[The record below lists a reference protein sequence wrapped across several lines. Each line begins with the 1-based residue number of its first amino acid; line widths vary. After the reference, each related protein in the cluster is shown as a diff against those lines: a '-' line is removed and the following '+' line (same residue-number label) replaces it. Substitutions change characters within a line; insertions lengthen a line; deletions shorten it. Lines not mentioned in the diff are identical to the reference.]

1 MSLPA
6 LPFPAPTDIGEILRL
21 LNNDTKRRLSLLDS
35 DGDVYGYYREQYG
48 EQHISVSG
56 KIEVVDGT
64 VEDGHV
70 IFITETPEVA
80 LGFLYGLF
88 YGAFGGKDL
97 EDIHDAI
104 VREGA
109 QNL

>member
-6 LPFPAPTDIGEILRL
+6 LPFPAPTDIGDILRL
-21 LNNDTKRRLSLLDS
+21 LNVQMKYRLSLLDS

-48 EQHISVSG
+48 EEHISVSG
-56 KIEVVDGT
+56 KIEIVNGS
-64 VEDGHV
+64 VEDGRV
-70 IFITETPEVA
+70 IFVTESAEVA

-97 EDIHDAI
+97 ETIQNAI
-104 VREGA
+104 VKEGA
-109 QNL
+109 HYL